1 VQQEASRVV
10 DLLDEE
16 VMLKT
21 LELENFRLRAQ
32 IDLNQKQLEV
42 SRRVMMN
49 GGGGESRIQ
58 AGAEGASGG
67 TGSDG
72 HESGCTDERNTRE
85 SRAQIRVLRMKCQN
99 TIPFISDWFHLRTM
113 LVMLLVKR
121 H

>member
-1 VQQEASRVV
+1 LQRAIQGPQIVDHEVQDLVPAEFRNLRSEQEARAAGGLVHERVQQEVSRVV

-21 LELENFRLRAQ
+21 LELENFGLRAQ
-32 IDLNQKQLEV
+32 IDLNQKHPEV

-58 AGAEGASGG
+58 AGAEG

-72 HESGCTDERNTRE
+72 HESGHTDGGG
-85 SRAQIRVLRMKCQN
+85 
-99 TIPFISDWFHLRTM
+99 
-113 LVMLLVKR
+113 
-121 H
+121 